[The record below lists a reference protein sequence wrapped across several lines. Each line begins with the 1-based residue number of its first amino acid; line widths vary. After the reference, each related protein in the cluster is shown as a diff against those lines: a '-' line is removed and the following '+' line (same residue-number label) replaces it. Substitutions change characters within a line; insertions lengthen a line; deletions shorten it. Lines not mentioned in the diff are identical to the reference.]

1 MDAVSGPRHALCRT
15 DRDDR
20 LEGGAERLR
29 ERLQA
34 RDDNVLE
41 IVRKG
46 EELTLKG
53 WADLFLE
60 NYSRPP
66 LRMPKTHEANTRAVM
81 HLNKVFGDNKLAALS
96 SDGIEGYLRHRLRQ
110 RVKRKT
116 KAGIV
121 ERGVLN
127 RPQLTGNC
135 ACFGA
140 C

>member
-1 MDAVSGPRHALCRT
+1 
-15 DRDDR
+15 
-20 LEGGAERLR
+20 
-29 ERLQA
+29 
-34 RDDNVLE
+34 
-41 IVRKG
+41 
-46 EELTLKG
+46 
-53 WADLFLE
+53 
-60 NYSRPP
+60 
-66 LRMPKTHEANTRAVM
+66 MPKTHEANTRAVM
-81 HLNKVFGDNKLAALS
+81 HLNKVFGDHKLAALS

-127 RPQLTGNC
+127 RPQLTRNC

>member
-1 MDAVSGPRHALCRT
+1 MRYRDRTDALCRT

-46 EELTLKG
+46 EELTLKQ

-81 HLNKVFGDNKLAALS
+81 HLNKVFGDNKLAAL
-96 SDGIEGYLRHRLRQ
+96 
-110 RVKRKT
+110 
-116 KAGIV
+116 
-121 ERGVLN
+121 
-127 RPQLTGNC
+127 
-135 ACFGA
+135 
-140 C
+140 